1 MYHRIW
7 YDVYAGSRKNPEK
20 SGKIRES
27 MKTGD
32 KDMNTVQRT
41 RGIRK
46 VIRTAVLRKPVQK
59 HVAAGDRACGRLMLA
74 ARARRRTPGPSDRAI
89 LAWAQYDL
97 AREIMGGFW
106 EVRAA

>member
-1 MYHRIW
+1 
-7 YDVYAGSRKNPEK
+7 
-20 SGKIRES
+20 
-27 MKTGD
+27 
-32 KDMNTVQRT
+32 MNTVQRT

-46 VIRTAVLRKPVQK
+46 VIRTAVLGKPVQK